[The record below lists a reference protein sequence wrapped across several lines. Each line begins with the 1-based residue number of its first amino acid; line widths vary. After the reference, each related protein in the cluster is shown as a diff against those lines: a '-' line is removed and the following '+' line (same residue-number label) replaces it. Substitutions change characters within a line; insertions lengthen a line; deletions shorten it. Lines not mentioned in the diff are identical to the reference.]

1 MINCFL
7 LNEKAINHAWV
18 TLYVQIGLSQVTSF
32 ENLLPKSFHLT
43 TVVGWGGK
51 ESFHTLV
58 IFFFPLKFSIMNEI
72 QKKCSFMILGVLMNS
87 IFVLHLGI
95 KRFIV
100 CLHLNTVRS
109 CMLKID
115 PACRVAR
122 PSKIVNRLSSE
133 GSGVFPI
140 ASMGA
145 QPVKR
150 TDGYSPGFGGQ
161 CSRIFHWAPKDAQF
175 WPATR
180 RQELSSPVITVCVSK
195 SRSPCL
201 TLAVFFPLD
210 SNMVLWS

>member
-109 CMLKID
+109 CMLKIWICILLAGVQYLQRVTRAGILITHLGD
-115 PACRVAR
+115 PGPTVVSVAAWCSPAASPAAPPSLWIRV
-122 PSKIVNRLSSE
+122 
-133 GSGVFPI
+133 
-140 ASMGA
+140 
-145 QPVKR
+145 
-150 TDGYSPGFGGQ
+150 T
-161 CSRIFHWAPKDAQF
+161 
-175 WPATR
+175 
-180 RQELSSPVITVCVSK
+180 
-195 SRSPCL
+195 
-201 TLAVFFPLD
+201 
-210 SNMVLWS
+210 